1 MPFFQFALYT
11 NNEQCLQI
19 LDKETLFCYHVVAMA
34 MIGVNIKRLRESK
47 RLTLRMFARSLDIS
61 PSFLSQIETGKASP
75 SLDTLQKIANS
86 LSTTVGNL
94 IGENQARVEQSPVL
108 RFNERKHLDAPAA
121 GIDIFLL
128 AAPDPTRQMEPLIIT
143 LEKKASSGTTMHR
156 HFGQEFVLVMKG
168 MLEITLNDAV
178 YVLRK
183 GDSIYFNSNIP
194 HSYRNANDTET
205 EALWVVTPPTF

>member
-1 MPFFQFALYT
+1 
-11 NNEQCLQI
+11 
-19 LDKETLFCYHVVAMA
+19 MA
-34 MIGVNIKRLRESK
+34 MIGVNIKRLRENK

-75 SLDTLQKIANS
+75 SLDTLQRIASS

-94 IGENQARVEQSPVL
+94 IGENESKTDKSPVL
-108 RFNERKHLDAPAA
+108 RCHERQHLDASAA

-128 AAPDPTRQMEPLIIT
+128 ASPDPARQMEPLIIT
-143 LEKKASSGTTMHR
+143 LEKKTSSGTTMHR
-156 HFGQEFVLVMKG
+156 HFGQEFVLVLRG
-168 MLEITLNDAV
+168 TLEITLNDAV
-178 YVLRK
+178 YVLKK

-194 HSYRNANDTET
+194 HSYRNPGEQQT